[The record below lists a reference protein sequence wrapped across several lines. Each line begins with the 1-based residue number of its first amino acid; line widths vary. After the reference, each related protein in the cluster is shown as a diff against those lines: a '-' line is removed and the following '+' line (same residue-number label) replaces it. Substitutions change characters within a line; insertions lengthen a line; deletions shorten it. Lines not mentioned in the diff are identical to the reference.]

1 MKTNLFSEKQMFAPK
16 FALKTQYQ
24 KHLKSLL
31 TAFLLLF
38 SVFGWG
44 QATDLFISEYVEGS
58 SSNKYIEI
66 YNGTGASVDL
76 SGYRLRLYANGALT
90 PTNDVLLSG
99 MLANGSVIVY
109 QNSAATLYAGIN
121 NTALTF
127 NGDDAVAL
135 FKIST
140 SANVD
145 IFGVIGN
152 DPGTAWTATGYST
165 LDKTLRRKS
174 TVCGGVTVSPTGTG
188 AGAFTTLSTE
198 WDIFN
203 VDTVTGLGSHTA
215 SCISGP
221 ALTISDPST
230 TLSLGT
236 TICQGSRGTGTYT
249 VSGSNLTADIELAPT
264 DTDIEISTS
273 STFATVFNSTSNPKL
288 TLAQSSGVVASTTIH
303 VRSVTS
309 LGAGA
314 FTSSIAHTS
323 TGATTATKN
332 VSGTVIAPQTPT
344 VSIARTSGATSP
356 MCGSQSITFTATTA
370 NLGSGTASLQW
381 KVNGTNV
388 GTAATY
394 TLVAPANND
403 VITCEITNVTGGCV
417 TATTANSNTITLT
430 VNALPNAPATPTSD
444 NAACGN
450 VTLTR
455 GTPPANETWYWQGT
469 DANGISET
477 NSSNTYIASSSATYY
492 IRSKNTTTG
501 CWSSSTG
508 ITVTVNSAAAISTQP
523 ANQSIS
529 VGNQATFTV
538 AATGTGLSYQWQV
551 DKGSGFANVTVSD
564 GTGGTTASF
573 VTVAT
578 TAAMTGYKYRVIITG
593 TCGNITSDGNATLTV
608 VAISYAQ
615 GNFLSITGT
624 GNYEDNT
631 SWSRCNQIGGC
642 TGTTIGSGGWGAI
655 GISKPVAASSVFIQG
670 TITLN
675 NALGVENSTI
685 LSGGNLIVNSQH
697 AVSGS
702 MLIKSGGKVTNKD
715 RLNFG
720 SEVPFNIEDGGSLV
734 LDSYQD
740 NPNTSLWNGS
750 ENFAANS
757 TVTINYADR
766 GNPLFSGASIIST
779 NPSTNALFGN
789 LIIQPTTFNDP
800 GHWTGIFPNG
810 NYTLTK
816 NDLTINNNSNRNF
829 TLNGGEI
836 TVGRNMFVNNTTSTD
851 VVMRSTSGT
860 IFTVLGN
867 LTTTGTSTGVFRLN
881 GIGNFTLNIKGN
893 LLINS
898 GIFRLTGFLPSTI
911 SNVSLEGDL
920 FVGSSAILQGNA
932 SNLANNRFFFAG
944 TGLISETT
952 QDINVTN
959 ASTASDIAFNVNPGA
974 YAKLASNF
982 KLGAAS
988 TFTVKGTSVTV
999 KGVFDA
1005 DDKTLSGTS
1014 TNAVTV
1020 NDFGLFKTANA
1031 LGFSGGTTTSLGS
1044 NIAAIN
1050 LDAGSTVDYYSAADQ
1065 IVTNGAITSP
1075 TGINYQNLE
1084 ISGTGLKTGATVA
1097 TGAATGNIIV
1107 NQITKIND
1115 GAKLHIAETA
1125 DNVAPNVLRAK
1136 GGINVSTATG
1146 TELIFKNNANL
1157 IQDAD
1162 AVNSGSVQ
1170 AERKTSMKKMDYT
1183 YWSAPVTG
1191 QILKNT
1197 GATANTE
1204 NSTGGFSPGTP
1215 NSRIFRYNEPN
1226 DYFVATTDNDFIP
1239 GKGYAIRGKNGY
1251 GTTKTPDT
1259 FSFTGTPNNGDAI
1272 TVTVQRSP
1280 DTTSGANTYQHG
1292 YNLIGNPYPSGLN
1305 FYNFFDQN
1313 QTKITGKAW
1322 FWSNAYDTLYQTGS
1336 VNYLVNNYAVL
1347 TLLGGS
1353 PPTYG
1358 DVEGPTGY
1366 TPTENIK
1373 LGQGFIIQVRP
1384 ELTSTQPVLTFANT
1398 MRTTGAGAFFNNF
1411 KNQPE
1416 SKNRYWVKFVSP
1428 DNVVNTIL
1436 LGYVAQ
1442 ATNDYDMDYDA
1453 ELFTVGD
1460 DSFYSLL
1467 GTRKM
1472 QIQAK
1477 GEFVQDS
1484 KIDIGTKQNKDGNYT
1499 IKIEQPEGV
1508 FANGQAI
1515 YLHDKLN
1522 GTYTNLLEQNYTFS
1536 AIKGATEN
1544 RFEIVY
1550 KSGAVLATGGNT
1562 KESLQVYRNGENF
1575 IVKSAN
1581 KKIDEVEVY
1590 DASGRLFQKLKG
1602 NTTEFVI
1609 NATTLSSGMY
1619 ILKIKRNNETISK
1632 KIMK

>member
-1 MKTNLFSEKQMFAPK
+1 MRITN
-16 FALKTQYQ
+16 
-24 KHLKSLL
+24 
-31 TAFLLLF
+31 
-38 SVFGWG
+38 
-44 QATDLFISEYVEGS
+44 
-58 SSNKYIEI
+58 
-66 YNGTGASVDL
+66 
-76 SGYRLRLYANGALT
+76 
-90 PTNDVLLSG
+90 
-99 MLANGSVIVY
+99 
-109 QNSAATLYAGIN
+109 
-121 NTALTF
+121 
-127 NGDDAVAL
+127 
-135 FKIST
+135 
-140 SANVD
+140 
-145 IFGVIGN
+145 
-152 DPGTAWTATGYST
+152 TATGGVIVNGTLKTANTGGLYGIGSAIPSGTLTLSDNST
-165 LDKTLRRKS
+165 IDYYATADQAISSAPNYYNITFSGAGTKTPQNATSVHTNGTVRITGNPTVDFTNWNLGS
-174 TVCGGVTVSPTGTG
+174 TGLNDTNFIMDGGKFIVGTG
-188 AGAFTTLSTE
+188 
-198 WDIFN
+198 
-203 VDTVTGLGSHTA
+203 DTQPRPG
-215 SCISGP
+215 
-221 ALTISDPST
+221 
-230 TLSLGT
+230 
-236 TICQGSRGTGTYT
+236 GTYT
-249 VSGSNLTADIELAPT
+249 ITGGALEFKGNSV
-264 DTDIEISTS
+264 TDIRVTPDYYDVIISGENKKPGAKG
-273 STFATVFNSTSNPKL
+273 F
-288 TLAQSSGVVASTTIH
+288 TIKNIL
-303 VRSVTS
+303 SVTS
-309 LGAGA
+309 
-314 FTSSIAHTS
+314 
-323 TGATTATKN
+323 TGKLTIQEVLDN
-332 VSGTVIAPQTPT
+332 ETPY
-344 VSIARTSGATSP
+344 V
-356 MCGSQSITFTATTA
+356 
-370 NLGSGTASLQW
+370 
-381 KVNGTNV
+381 
-388 GTAATY
+388 
-394 TLVAPANND
+394 
-403 VITCEITNVTGGCV
+403 V
-417 TATTANSNTITLT
+417 TAKK
-430 VNALPNAPATPTSD
+430 
-444 NAACGN
+444 
-450 VTLTR
+450 
-455 GTPPANETWYWQGT
+455 
-469 DANGISET
+469 GI
-477 NSSNTYIASSSATYY
+477 
-492 IRSKNTTTG
+492 
-501 CWSSSTG
+501 
-508 ITVTVNSAAAISTQP
+508 Q
-523 ANQSIS
+523 
-529 VGNQATFTV
+529 V
-538 AATGTGLSYQWQV
+538 A
-551 DKGSGFANVTVSD
+551 
-564 GTGGTTASF
+564 
-573 VTVAT
+573 
-578 TAAMTGYKYRVIITG
+578 
-593 TCGNITSDGNATLTV
+593 
-608 VAISYAQ
+608 
-615 GNFLSITGT
+615 
-624 GNYEDNT
+624 
-631 SWSRCNQIGGC
+631 
-642 TGTTIGSGGWGAI
+642 
-655 GISKPVAASSVFIQG
+655 
-670 TITLN
+670 
-675 NALGVENSTI
+675 
-685 LSGGNLIVNSQH
+685 
-697 AVSGS
+697 
-702 MLIKSGGKVTNKD
+702 
-715 RLNFG
+715 
-720 SEVPFNIEDGGSLV
+720 
-734 LDSYQD
+734 
-740 NPNTSLWNGS
+740 
-750 ENFAANS
+750 
-757 TVTINYADR
+757 
-766 GNPLFSGASIIST
+766 
-779 NPSTNALFGN
+779 
-789 LIIQPTTFNDP
+789 
-800 GHWTGIFPNG
+800 
-810 NYTLTK
+810 
-816 NDLTINNNSNRNF
+816 
-829 TLNGGEI
+829 NGGEVI
-836 TVGRNMFVNNTTSTD
+836 FQNNAQL
-851 VVMRSTSGT
+851 M
-860 IFTVLGN
+860 
-867 LTTTGTSTGVFRLN
+867 
-881 GIGNFTLNIKGN
+881 
-893 LLINS
+893 
-898 GIFRLTGFLPSTI
+898 
-911 SNVSLEGDL
+911 
-920 FVGSSAILQGNA
+920 Q
-932 SNLANNRFFFAG
+932 
-944 TGLISETT
+944 
-952 QDINVTN
+952 
-959 ASTASDIAFNVNPGA
+959 
-974 YAKLASNF
+974 
-982 KLGAAS
+982 
-988 TFTVKGTSVTV
+988 
-999 KGVFDA
+999 
-1005 DDKTLSGTS
+1005 
-1014 TNAVTV
+1014 
-1020 NDFGLFKTANA
+1020 
-1031 LGFSGGTTTSLGS
+1031 
-1044 NIAAIN
+1044 
-1050 LDAGSTVDYYSAADQ
+1050 DAG
-1065 IVTNGAITSP
+1065 
-1075 TGINYQNLE
+1075 
-1084 ISGTGLKTGATVA
+1084 
-1097 TGAATGNIIV
+1097 
-1107 NQITKIND
+1107 
-1115 GAKLHIAETA
+1115 
-1125 DNVAPNVLRAK
+1125 
-1136 GGINVSTATG
+1136 
-1146 TELIFKNNANL
+1146 
-1157 IQDAD
+1157 